1 MRIEMPNVT
10 REQQH
15 RTRLI
20 LVVEDDGETRNGIE
34 MLLEAKGYA
43 VNPACN
49 EEDAVAKATCK
60 HPDLILV
67 SSGSKPLQVI
77 VMARRIRTRAAL
89 NDNVPVVIFCVE
101 SVDEGGEVN
110 IGDNVYLTRPD
121 NFNQVRA
128 LVRRLLTNVSDGF

>member
-1 MRIEMPNVT
+1 MSSKH
-10 REQQH
+10 QG
-15 RTRLI
+15 RLI
-20 LVVEDDGETRNGIE
+20 LVVEDDGETRTGIE
-34 MLLEAKGYA
+34 KLLETDGYA
-43 VNPACN
+43 VNPAYN

-60 HPDLILV
+60 HPDLMLV
-67 SSGSKPLQVI
+67 SPGSKPLQVI

-110 IGDNVYLTRPD
+110 IGDNVYLIRPD

-128 LVRRLLTNVSDGF
+128 LVRRLLTNVS